1 MKGWV
6 GNILRVDLSKSEI
19 TTEPTGSYVD
29 QYIGGRGLGA
39 RLIYDSYIPGT
50 DALDPA
56 NPLVL
61 NTGPLTGTAMPGS
74 GRVDVTALSPMSN
87 LRAKSNFGA
96 YWGPELKYAGFDHIV
111 ITGKSETPC
120 HVWIKD
126 GYVEIR
132 NAEHIWGKDTFET
145 QKAIQR

>member
-1 MKGWV
+1 
-6 GNILRVDLSKSEI
+6 
-19 TTEPTGSYVD
+19 
-29 QYIGGRGLGA
+29 
-39 RLIYDSYIPGT
+39 
-50 DALDPA
+50 
-56 NPLVL
+56 
-61 NTGPLTGTAMPGS
+61 
-74 GRVDVTALSPMSN
+74 MSN

-96 YWGPELKYAGFDHIV
+96 CWGPELKYAGFDHIV